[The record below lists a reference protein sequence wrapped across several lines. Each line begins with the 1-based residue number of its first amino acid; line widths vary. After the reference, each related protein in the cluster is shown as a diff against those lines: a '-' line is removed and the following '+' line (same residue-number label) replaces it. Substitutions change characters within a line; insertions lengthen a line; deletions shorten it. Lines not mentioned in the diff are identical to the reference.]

1 MVGDGDVDE
10 AAATAVIPGFPGGD
24 APQVPSP
31 VQDESVE
38 DIFGEVVVDPARPPL
53 AAGSGDAEDPEAT
66 PCMISPRSPSSSS
79 SSSSSTS
86 DSDDCNSSLDEAEHI
101 VNPKSGVFHLKHE
114 VEPGRLRCGRRLR
127 RTFRSADFTAAYALE
142 AHRCRKCHP

>member
-1 MVGDGDVDE
+1 MPRKWLSQVLGLMWQIVK
-10 AAATAVIPGFPGGD
+10 ATMMR
-24 APQVPSP
+24 QVNLKAT
-31 VQDESVE
+31 
-38 DIFGEVVVDPARPPL
+38 PALIRL
-53 AAGSGDAEDPEAT
+53 VGDAEDPEAT

-86 DSDDCNSSLDEAEHI
+86 DSDGCNSSLDEAEHI